1 MAGLHDAH
9 PVDGGSVDGGSA
21 DGGWADGGS
30 PDGGAAVRRLLVVDD
45 DDAIREVAKVALE
58 VVGGWD
64 VRTADSGHDAV
75 AIARTDPPDAVLLD
89 VMMPA
94 VDGPTTVGLF
104 RADPTTRAIP
114 IIFLTAK
121 VQAGDRRVW
130 ADLDLAGV
138 IAKPFDPMTLAADI
152 SALLGWDYP

>member
-1 MAGLHDAH
+1 MAGLH
-9 PVDGGSVDGGSA
+9 DGGSA
-21 DGGWADGGS
+21 DGS
-30 PDGGAAVRRLLVVDD
+30 SAAGDAGVRRVLVVDD

-64 VRTADSGHDAV
+64 VRTAHSGHDA
-75 AIARTDPPDAVLLD
+75 AAMARADPPDAVLLD

-94 VDGPTTVGLF
+94 VDGPTTVRLF
-104 RADPTTRAIP
+104 RDEPSTRAIP

-121 VQAGDRRVW
+121 VQAGDRRLW

-152 SALLGWDYP
+152 SKLLGWDSA